1 MIVIKIKKDNRA
13 KMINRAKE
21 KIIRA
26 LSETIPPFDPE
37 TDEIK
42 LGRYT
47 HRSDQIKLTYEILR
61 NVRRSKSED
70 NLSPYKEIGLTMQ
83 VGRNS

>member
-1 MIVIKIKKDNRA
+1 MIVIKIKKDNKA
-13 KMINRAKE
+13 VMINRVKDQ
-21 KIIRA
+21 ISRT
-26 LSETIPPFDPE
+26 LSESVPPFNPE

-47 HRSDQIKLTYEILR
+47 HESDRIILTYEILR
-61 NVRRSKSED
+61 NVRRSKTED

>member
-13 KMINRAKE
+13 NMINRAKE

-47 HRSDQIKLTYEILR
+47 HESDRIKLTYEILR
-61 NVRRSKSED
+61 NVRRSKTED

>member
-13 KMINRAKE
+13 KMINRAKDE
-21 KIIRA
+21 IIRA
-26 LSETIPPFDPE
+26 LSETIPPFNPE

-42 LGRYT
+42 LGRYA
-47 HRSDQIKLTYEILR
+47 HESDRIKLTYEILR

>member
-1 MIVIKIKKDNRA
+1 
-13 KMINRAKE
+13 MINRAKE

-26 LSETIPPFDPE
+26 LSETIPPFNSE

-47 HRSDQIKLTYEILR
+47 PESDRIKLTYEILR